1 LHSYITLPSTLF
13 IDEYQLGDELFLAS
27 QNLMG
32 VNSLIGERD
41 LEAPDWVVR
50 SCGSVALLQLA
61 LPKGQNTNHEGEWD
75 VSVPL
80 HLRYVNEPRSSAD
93 AANERGIEVATPVV
107 FWACEAAEGVSL
119 SNNPFDRTN
128 LGYDNVFGP
137 HTVFH
142 HIPQAY
148 SAEEAVL
155 RLKVPVLAESTGEVV
170 QSGTLLVV
178 LIAFA
183 WVCWQLLAT
192 FRSSRAIP
200 DHARKDQ

>member
-1 LHSYITLPSTLF
+1 MTLPSTLF
-13 IDEYQLGDELFLAS
+13 IDEFQLGDELFLAS

-50 SCGSVALLQLA
+50 SCGSAALLQLA
-61 LPKGQNTNHEGEWD
+61 LPGGQDTSHGGDWGI
-75 VSVPL
+75 SVPL
-80 HLRYVNEPRSSAD
+80 HLRYVNEPQSSAD
-93 AANERGIEVATPVV
+93 AANERDIEVVTPVV
-107 FWACEAAEGVSL
+107 FWACEAAEGISL

-142 HIPQAY
+142 HIPQAQG
-148 SAEEAVL
+148 AEKATLQL
-155 RLKVPVLAESTGEVV
+155 RMPVLAESTGEVV
-170 QSGTLLVV
+170 QSGTLLMV

-192 FRSSRAIP
+192 SRSP
-200 DHARKDQ
+200 HANRNHVRKDQ